1 MAVAETIVVRREHG
15 LPYSKGVMAQSLSA
29 TGLSPGRAFEL
40 ARVIERR
47 LEERGEAQIKV
58 ADLDALAEEVL
69 GAEEGDTA
77 LRRYRDWRRLDRL
90 DRPVVVLLAG
100 TTGVGKSTLATMLAH
115 RLGITRVIATD
126 VIRQVLRAFFSYD
139 FMPAVHYS
147 AYEAGKAVEGD
158 TGDPDIVG
166 YRAQAR
172 SVGTGVGAIV
182 DRAVS
187 EGTPLVVEGVHLVP
201 GTVDPALRQ
210 RCVLVEA
217 LVIVGDEHMHRGHFS
232 FRGGQRPAERYL
244 AHFHQI
250 RKLQEYLA
258 RKAADEGVAVIENV
272 HVDEALTELM
282 DLVLAAAGR
291 ASEGGAE

>member
-1 MAVAETIVVRREHG
+1 MGETVVVRREHG
-15 LPYSKGVMAQSLSA
+15 LPYSKGVMAQALTA
-29 TGLSPGRAFEL
+29 TGLGLGRAFEL

-47 LEERGEAQIKV
+47 LDERGAAQISV
-58 ADLDALAEEVL
+58 ADLDALAEDVL
-69 GAEEGDTA
+69 RDEEGDGA
-77 LRRYRDWRRLDRL
+77 VRRYRDLRRLARL
-90 DRPVVVLLAG
+90 DRPLVVLLAG

-126 VIRQVLRAFFSYD
+126 VIRQVLRAFFSYE

-172 SVGTGVGAIV
+172 SIGTGVGAIV
-182 DRAVS
+182 ERACS
-187 EGTPLVVEGVHLVP
+187 EGTPLVVEGVHLTP
-201 GTVDPALRQ
+201 GALDPRLRE
-210 RCVLVEA
+210 RCVAVEA
-217 LVIVGDEHMHRGHFS
+217 LITVGDEEMHRGHFS
-232 FRGGQRPAERYL
+232 LRGRQRPADRYL

-250 RKLQEYLA
+250 RKLQDYLG
-258 RKAADEGVAVIENV
+258 RKAADSGVAVIENV
-272 HVDEALTELM
+272 HVDQALAELM

-291 ASEGGAE
+291 AAEGDKG

>member
-1 MAVAETIVVRREHG
+1 MAVAETVVVRKEHG

-47 LEERGEAQIKV
+47 LDERGEPQIGV
-58 ADLDALAEEVL
+58 ADLDALAEQVL
-69 GAEEGDTA
+69 GEQEGDSA

-90 DRPVVVLLAG
+90 DRPLVVLLAG

-166 YRAQAR
+166 YRAQSR
-172 SVGTGVGAIV
+172 SIGTGVAAIV
-182 DRAVS
+182 DRAVT

-201 GTVDPALRQ
+201 GSVDPALRE

-217 LVIVGDEHMHRGHFS
+217 LVTVDDEEMHRGHFS
-232 FRGGQRPAERYL
+232 LRGRQRPSERYL

-250 RKLQEYLA
+250 RKLQDYLA

-282 DLVLAAAGR
+282 DLILAAARR
-291 ASEGGAE
+291 ASEGGNA